1 MPRRT
6 DLHSILILGSGP
18 IVIGQGCEFDYSG
31 TQACR
36 ALREEGY
43 RIVLINSNPATIM
56 TDPEMAD
63 ATYVEPILPETVEK
77 ILKRE
82 KEQGT
87 PIDALLPTLGGQTG
101 LNVGMACWDQGILQ
115 KYGVEMIGADRE
127 AIFKGEDRQV
137 FKDLMLEIGLKVPAS
152 RVVHTIEE
160 GREWLEEVGL
170 PLIIRP
176 AFTLGGTGG
185 GIAYNREEFEDIV
198 AGGLDASPVTE
209 VLVEQSVIG
218 WKEFELEVVRD
229 KADNAIIICGIEN
242 IDPMGVHTGDSITV
256 APIQT
261 LSDKEYQRMRD
272 AALAIIRAVGVE
284 TGGSNIQFAVNPD
297 DGEMV
302 VVEMNPR
309 VSRSSALA
317 SKATGFPIAKIAA
330 KLAVGYTLDELP
342 NDITRTTSACFEPT
356 IDYVVVKMPRWTF
369 EKFPEADE
377 TLTTQMK
384 SVGEAMAIGRTFK
397 EALQKAIRSMEVG
410 RMGLGLDSHDA
421 SFQSRDRE
429 GAPGDAAEENASIS
443 HGIREVAAAS
453 DAPRPPTLPHGRGSV
468 SGVSDWPIPE
478 EKLRRKLAVPSQ
490 GRLYYVRYALKMGW
504 SVGQVHELTN
514 IDPWFIE
521 QIGELV
527 EFEETLQGLGSALS
541 HPLFSR
547 IGVNVLTRR
556 KAKQLGYSDQQ
567 IKNLG
572 GLSTTGATGD
582 REGNVFPNTKS
593 VYKLVDTC
601 AAEFEAETPYY
612 YSTYEQ
618 PFEVVGEGAQTDD
631 EIRVSDRPKV
641 VIIGG
646 GPNRIGQG
654 IEFDYCCVQ
663 AAYALRELDLE
674 SVMVNSNPE
683 TVSTDYDT
691 SDLLF
696 FEPLTHEDVLNVCE
710 RLNGQPFRQ
719 KPTPQSRDREGAPG
733 DAEVEKVPTSTG
745 ADEVAAASDPPRS
758 PALPYG
764 RGSVSGGLVKGVIV
778 QFGGQT
784 PLNLAKG
791 LEEAGVPIL
800 GTSVDAIHRAG
811 SREQFR
817 DLIQTLGLK
826 QPPNGIARTLDEAKA
841 IARDVQYPVLVRPSF
856 VLGGRAME
864 IVYDETALDRYMTHA
879 LAAAGLTGIA
889 DSPILVDKFLDNAT
903 EVDVDCV
910 ADYAQSRDRE
920 GAPGDVAE
928 ENAPTST
935 GVGENAA
942 ASGDEK
948 PPSLPHGRGSA
959 RSVIC
964 GVMEHIEEAGIHSG
978 DSACVLPPY
987 SLSPDVIAELKQ
999 QTHALAKALRVN
1011 GLMNVQYAVKDGDVY
1026 VIEVNPRASRT
1037 VPFVGKATGVQWA
1050 RVAAKVMAG
1059 KTLDE
1064 LGVQETPPFD
1074 HVAVKE
1080 AVFPFAKFPGTDI
1093 ILGPEMKSTGEVM
1106 GIDRTFPLA
1115 YAKAQLAE
1123 GSKMP
1128 LEGTVFVSVRDAD
1141 KAGVVPIAQKLL
1153 ELGFTLISTD
1163 GTHSALTAAGVSVAR
1178 IAKIADHARP
1188 NLADYIKNG
1197 RVQLILN
1204 TPTKKGSGTDEAK
1217 IRALAF
1223 RNRIPIVTTLTGGMA
1238 YARAIEA
1245 LKQGDWDVRPLQ
1257 DYHRAAASA
1266 TGH

>member
-1 MPRRT
+1 MPKRT

-43 RIVLINSNPATIM
+43 RIVLVNSNPATIM

-77 ILKRE
+77 ILRRE
-82 KEQGT
+82 NENGT
-87 PIDALLPTLGGQTG
+87 PVDALLPTLGGQTG

-137 FKDLMLEIGLKVPAS
+137 FKDLMLQIGLKVPAS

-160 GREWLEEVGL
+160 AREWLEEVGL

-297 DGEMV
+297 TGEMV

-410 RMGLGLDSHDA
+410 RMGLGLDRHDA
-421 SFQSRDRE
+421 S
-429 GAPGDAAEENASIS
+429 
-443 HGIREVAAAS
+443 
-453 DAPRPPTLPHGRGSV
+453 LPQNEME
-468 SGVSDWPIPE
+468 WPIPE

-490 GRLYYVRYALKMGW
+490 GRLYYVRYALKRGW

-514 IDPWFIE
+514 IDPWFLE

-527 EFEETLQGLGSALS
+527 AVEATMTKRPETPSVVQ
-541 HPLFSR
+541 
-547 IGVNVLTRR
+547 VLARQDELENETEQEGYERLR
-556 KAKQLGYSDQQ
+556 ATAASLRHQKKLGYSDAQLARTFRRTFQ
-567 IKNLG
+567 DIRDMRRVYG
-572 GLSTTGATGD
+572 
-582 REGNVFPNTKS
+582 VHP

-618 PFEVVGEGAQTDD
+618 PFELLDLPPDAAGRAVRQDDGVNSQDDGVNLQVDAGNLQVGAGNSQVGAGNSSVGAANSQDGVGKSQDGAGKSRVGAGILPNGGFVTDD
-631 EIRVSDRPKV
+631 EIRISDRPKV

-663 AAYALRELDLE
+663 AAYALRELGLE

-710 RLNGQPFRQ
+710 RLNGQPFGSGSGVGWASAHHPNDAGEADGGL
-719 KPTPQSRDREGAPG
+719 KPTLRE
-733 DAEVEKVPTSTG
+733 S
-745 ADEVAAASDPPRS
+745 
-758 PALPYG
+758 
-764 RGSVSGGLVKGVIV
+764 GLVKGVIV

-817 DLIQTLGLK
+817 DLIQTLGLR

-841 IARDVQYPVLVRPSF
+841 VAKEVQYPVLVRPSF

-864 IVYDETALDRYMTHA
+864 IVYDESALDRYMTHA

-889 DSPILVDKFLDNAT
+889 DAPILVDKFLDNAT

-910 ADYAQSRDRE
+910 ADFD
-920 GAPGDVAE
+920 
-928 ENAPTST
+928 
-935 GVGENAA
+935 AA
-942 ASGDEK
+942 GN
-948 PPSLPHGRGSA
+948 G
-959 RSVIC
+959 RSVIA

-987 SLSPDVIAELKQ
+987 SLSDEVIAELKR
-999 QTHALAKALRVN
+999 QTHALAKALQVN
-1011 GLMNVQYAVKDGDVY
+1011 GLMNVQYAVKDGEVY

-1037 VPFVGKATGVQWA
+1037 VPFVGKATGVPWA
-1050 RVAAKVMAG
+1050 LIAAKVMAG

-1123 GSKMP
+1123 GSKVP
-1128 LEGTVFVSVRDAD
+1128 TSGTVFVSVRDAD
-1141 KAGVVPIAQKLL
+1141 KAGVVPIAQKLA
-1153 ELGFTLISTD
+1153 ELGFTLISTG
-1163 GTHSALTAAGVSVAR
+1163 GTHAALTAAGIDSKL
-1178 IAKIADHARP
+1178 IPKLADHARP
-1188 NLADYIKNG
+1188 NLSDFIKNG
-1197 RVQLILN
+1197 QVHLILN

-1257 DYHRAAASA
+1257 DYHRPV
-1266 TGH
+1266 